1 MIMSNSRE
9 NHAASGVTSVK
20 LGTRKQ
26 ALSELANHQKRSV
39 HSLLIEAV
47 DRYIDQ
53 TQAKIRYEQDAIR
66 SYEHFQATGLFVTI
80 EEMEDWATSL
90 STSTPQP
97 LPQCHK

>member
-1 MIMSNSRE
+1 MPNSIK
-9 NHAASGVTSVK
+9 NHVTSGVPPVK
-20 LGTRKQ
+20 RKDKKQ
-26 ALSELANHQKRSV
+26 AVSELANHQKHNLRLSV
-39 HSLLIEAV
+39 EADRCIV
-47 DRYIDQ
+47 DR

-90 STSTPQP
+90 SASTPQP

>member
-1 MIMSNSRE
+1 MIMSNSTE
-9 NHAASGVTSVK
+9 NHTASGVTSVK
-20 LGTRKQ
+20 LGARKQ
-26 ALSELANHQKRSV
+26 ALSELAIRQKRSV

-53 TQAKIRYEQDAIR
+53 TRAKMQYEQDAIN

-80 EEMEDWATSL
+80 EEMEEWATSL
-90 STSTPQP
+90 STSTHKP